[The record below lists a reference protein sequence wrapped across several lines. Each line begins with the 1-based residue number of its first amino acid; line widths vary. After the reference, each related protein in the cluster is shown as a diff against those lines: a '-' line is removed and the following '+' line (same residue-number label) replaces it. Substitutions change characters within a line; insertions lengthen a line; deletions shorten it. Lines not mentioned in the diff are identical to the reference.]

1 MDLLTPGILF
11 LVCMLLFSA
20 FAKIFTTLS
29 ILSVGLGIRS
39 VGFGVVVAGLSL
51 LLSWLVM
58 APYLGGDTVMHS
70 LSQAQPADVAV
81 FEQRVRP
88 FMEKHVDPSVRDSIN
103 GISVKL
109 SEQAKGSEDKE
120 SDATLSVLGASFMLT
135 QLKEA
140 FYLGL
145 IFLIPFVVV
154 DLVVTNLMM
163 LLGITQIPALLVS
176 LPVKLLLFISIDGWK
191 LVSER
196 LLNSFIGS

>member
-1 MDLLTPGILF
+1 
-11 LVCMLLFSA
+11 
-20 FAKIFTTLS
+20 
-29 ILSVGLGIRS
+29 
-39 VGFGVVVAGLSL
+39 
-51 LLSWLVM
+51 
-58 APYLGGDTVMHS
+58 MHA

-88 FMEKHVDPSVRDSIN
+88 FMEKHVDPAVKDSISS
-103 GISVKL
+103 ISAKL
-109 SEQAKGSEDKE
+109 TEQAKVEEEKE
-120 SDATLSVLGASFMLT
+120 TDSSLSILGASFMLS
-135 QLKEA
+135 QLKDA

-163 LLGITQIPALLVS
+163 LLGITQISAALVS
-176 LPVKLLLFISIDGWK
+176 LPVKLLLFVSIDGWK